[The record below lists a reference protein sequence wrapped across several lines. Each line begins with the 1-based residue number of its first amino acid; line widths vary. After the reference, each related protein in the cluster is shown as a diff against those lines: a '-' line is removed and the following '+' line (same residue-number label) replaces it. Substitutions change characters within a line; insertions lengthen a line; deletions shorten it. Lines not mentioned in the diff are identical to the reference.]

1 MARYTIRPRAWR
13 EINSQI
19 EYLEEHAGLE
29 TAERFLDSLIRT
41 FQELANMPRQG
52 VRCNFRRSSARR
64 LRRWRVRDFEDW
76 LVFYLAKR
84 DGVEIVHII
93 HGARDIESILG

>member
-1 MARYTIRPRAWR
+1 
-13 EINSQI
+13 
-19 EYLEEHAGLE
+19 
-29 TAERFLDSLIRT
+29 
-41 FQELANMPRQG
+41 MPRQG
-52 VRCNFRRSSARR
+52 IRCNFRRSSAQRF
-64 LRRWRVRDFEDW
+64 RRWRIRDFEDW

>member
-1 MARYTIRPRAWR
+1 MNYVSILVRVSENAALRSPNGAVTIRPRAWR
-13 EINSQI
+13 EINFQI

-29 TAERFLDSLIRT
+29 TAERFLENLIRT

-64 LRRWRVRDFEDW
+64 LRRW
-76 LVFYLAKR
+76 
-84 DGVEIVHII
+84 